1 MKASKNVRFETQK
14 NRPGPVFCVLV
25 ASAGRLLDFGLF
37 VLDVLA
43 HDRIVFFHHQF
54 IRGVFLV
61 LAGGVVMAG
70 AGGRNQFDQ
79 ISHDFSPST

>member
-1 MKASKNVRFETQK
+1 MKASKNARFETQK
-14 NRPGPVFCVLV
+14 NRPGPVFLGSV

-43 HDRIVFFHHQF
+43 HDRIVFLEHELVRC
-54 IRGVFLV
+54 IFLV
-61 LAGGVVMAG
+61 LAGGVVVAC

-79 ISHDFSPST
+79 ISHDFTPST